1 MPSKKILP
9 VITYNNTKED
19 KTRIFKE
26 NKDKKVVYRW
36 VNKINN
42 KTYIGSSMNFS
53 VRLYKYYGLKHLS
66 KSKTPI
72 HNALL
77 KYGFENFAL

>member
-1 MPSKKILP
+1 
-9 VITYNNTKED
+9 
-19 KTRIFKE
+19 
-26 NKDKKVVYRW
+26 
-36 VNKINN
+36 
-42 KTYIGSSMNFS
+42 MNFS